1 MLKEATQNPVKDESQ
16 EGPWQ
21 AIDKLKYNCI
31 IKRFFCRVDCTKK
44 KKIKLKDKENL
55 EKQIK
60 RGQEFEDQS
69 FVLLEKEIF

>member
-1 MLKEATQNPVKDESQ
+1 MKKAAQNPGKDESQ

-21 AIDKLKYNCI
+21 AIDKFKCNCI
-31 IKRFFCRVDCTKK
+31 IKRFFCRVDGTKK
-44 KKIKLKDKENL
+44 KKIKLKDKDKL